1 MKSSVKNSTTIKPRH
16 KVISDKHQILCLTN
30 PVRQNVFDAL
40 KGLKTASAA
49 QIGKQLG
56 SPADVINYHLK
67 KLEAVGLILQFDV
80 WGEGRNAERVF
91 KITDPKAKV
100 LLDPNDPDNVEL
112 LNRAVRSLL
121 ALSYKDF
128 SNAFNPENA
137 ITTGPNRNLRAS
149 RLTAWLT
156 KQEWADVNRL
166 IEELNKKL
174 SSSAGDASGDAKLYA
189 VSIVTAP
196 IAVQPVKR
204 RRQA

>member
-1 MKSSVKNSTTIKPRH
+1 MKSSIKNSTAPKQPH
-16 KVISDKHQILCLTN
+16 NVISDKQQILCLTN
-30 PVRQNVFDAL
+30 PVRQSVFDAL
-40 KGLKTASAA
+40 KGLKTASAS

-67 KLEAVGLILQFDV
+67 KLEEVELINQFDI

-100 LLDPNDPDNVEL
+100 LFDPNDPENVEL
-112 LNRAVRSLL
+112 VSKAVRSLL
-121 ALSYKDF
+121 ALSHKDF

-137 ITTGPNRNLRAS
+137 VTTGPNRNLRAS
-149 RLTAWLT
+149 RVTAWLT
-156 KQEWADVNRL
+156 KQEWADINCL
-166 IEELNKKL
+166 IEEINKKFT
-174 SSSAGDASGDAKLYA
+174 AGARGAPDDAKLYA

-204 RRQA
+204 KRKG